1 MDAIIINMADEGK
14 GNMEIYDNFPWRKIA
29 ARWVFALAEMGI
41 ASYFVFDFGFRTGL
55 IFLIYGFVGIFV
67 LLPLARCIR
76 CHYYGKAC
84 NFGLGLWA
92 AVFFPESRDKRF
104 ASAYGFTIFLWPLR
118 IIPLGL
124 GIIPILGVIRYGLN
138 IPSGYVVD
146 MLEAMV
152 TNLRIIPHGLYIIYL
167 AVIYLHRKYYR
178 SRSCPRCHHKID
190 CPVYDKKALLGT
202 PDDKSSVLN
211 TME

>member
-1 MDAIIINMADEGK
+1 MDVYE
-14 GNMEIYDNFPWRKIA
+14 NFPWSRIA
-29 ARWVFALAEMGI
+29 ARWIFALAEMGI
-41 ASYFVFDFGFRTGL
+41 ASYFAFDFGFRTGL

-67 LLPLARCIR
+67 LLPLARCVR
-76 CHYYGKAC
+76 CYYYGKAC

-92 AVFFPESRDKRF
+92 AAFFPESRDKRF

-124 GIIPILGVIRYGLN
+124 GVIPILGVIRYGLS
-138 IPSGYVVD
+138 IPSGYAID

-152 TNLRIIPHGLYIIYL
+152 MNLRIVPHGLFVIYL

-178 SRSCPRCHHKID
+178 SRSCSRCHHKID

-202 PDDKSSVLN
+202 PGDKSSVLN
-211 TME
+211 TTE

>member
-1 MDAIIINMADEGK
+1 
-14 GNMEIYDNFPWRKIA
+14 MEIYENYPLKKILI
-29 ARWVFALAEMGI
+29 RWFFALLEMGI
-41 ASYFVFDFGFRTGL
+41 ASYFVFDFGFRSGL

-76 CHYYGKAC
+76 CYYYGKAC
-84 NFGLGLWA
+84 NFGLGKWA
-92 AVFFPESRDKRF
+92 SIFFPEAKDKIF

-124 GIIPILGVIRYGLN
+124 GIIPIIGVIRYGLT
-138 IPSGYVVD
+138 IPSDSPVD

-152 TNLRIIPHGLYIIYL
+152 FSLRIIPHGLYVIYL
-167 AVIYLHRKYYR
+167 AVIYLHRKFYR
-178 SRSCPRCHHKID
+178 SKSCPHCHHKID
-190 CPVYDKKALLGT
+190 CPVYDRKALLGT
-202 PDDKSSVLN
+202 IDKNGSVLD